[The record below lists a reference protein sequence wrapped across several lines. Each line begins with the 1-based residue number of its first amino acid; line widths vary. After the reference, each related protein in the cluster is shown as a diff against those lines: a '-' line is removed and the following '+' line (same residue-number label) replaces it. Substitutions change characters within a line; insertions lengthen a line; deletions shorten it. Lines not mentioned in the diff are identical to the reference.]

1 MTNIIHKARRIF
13 NTLQPSFMWWLNKPT
28 ESYENDGRRRKG
40 LIWSAKAYYLLS
52 HLSVM
57 MVLLLWFQ
65 YPVLSWTGE
74 LAFIHDFTAEVYWSV
89 CSAQSQPNA
98 SNFFSKATKE
108 LFRVKRW
115 NILGWKNR
123 SPCDWAAFQLLK
135 TRLKTRWSRR
145 YLQWSLITH
154 HRGSYR
160 VSADTN
166 RLKAC
171 L

>member
-89 CSAQSQPNA
+89 CSAQNQMHQISSAKQPKSFSGWRGGISLA
-98 SNFFSKATKE
+98 GKTDLHVTEQHSNCW
-108 LFRVKRW
+108 R
-115 NILGWKNR
+115 
-123 SPCDWAAFQLLK
+123 PDWRQGEAEDICSEA
-135 TRLKTRWSRR
+135 W
-145 YLQWSLITH
+145 
-154 HRGSYR
+154 
-160 VSADTN
+160 
-166 RLKAC
+166 
-171 L
+171 